1 MHRILI
7 AMLLLSAPAMAQ
19 NTGFGANW
27 RGTITPGSSARA
39 NCASG
44 ERTVTVRRGLAEM
57 GQRDGPGV
65 TGTIAAHGS
74 VTMTGGR
81 DGRVTITGRFQ
92 GTGFTGEY
100 RTHGCVSALTLSRQG
115 PKQAFG

>member
-7 AMLLLSAPAMAQ
+7 AMLLFSAPALAQ
-19 NTGFGANW
+19 NTGFDGNW
-27 RGTITPGSSARA
+27 RGTITPGSNARA

-65 TGTIAAHGS
+65 AGTIAADGT

-81 DGRVTITGRFQ
+81 DGRVTITGRFR
-92 GTGFTGEY
+92 GSAFTGEY
-100 RTHGCVSALTLSRQG
+100 RTRGCVSELTLTR
-115 PKQAFG
+115 